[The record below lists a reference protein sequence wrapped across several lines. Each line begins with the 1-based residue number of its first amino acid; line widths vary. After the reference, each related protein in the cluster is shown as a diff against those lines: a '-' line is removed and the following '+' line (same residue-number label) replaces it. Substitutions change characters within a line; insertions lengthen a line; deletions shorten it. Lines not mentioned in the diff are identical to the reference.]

1 MHKIFVIIK
10 LEEIAMEEEKYE
22 IFVDGK
28 KVGELTGLDN
38 ALIFVKGLFNEYY
51 NDATMAVS
59 LRRVREE

>member
-28 KVGELTGLDN
+28 KIGELTGLDN
-38 ALIFVKGLFNEYY
+38 ALIFVKGLFN
-51 NDATMAVS
+51 DATMAVS
-59 LRRVREE
+59 LRRVREG